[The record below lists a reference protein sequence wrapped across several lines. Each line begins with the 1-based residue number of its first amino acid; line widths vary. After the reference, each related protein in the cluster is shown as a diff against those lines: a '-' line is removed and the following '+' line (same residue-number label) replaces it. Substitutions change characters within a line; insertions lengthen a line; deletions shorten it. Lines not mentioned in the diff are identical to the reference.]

1 MVQGNGEMHD
11 LTLKRQIMR
20 LEQENEELKRK
31 TDLNSSSLTTSKNQK
46 DGNND
51 AAFEN
56 LKKTN
61 ERLMQEIIRLNAKM
75 RENNQSSFNDSMVS
89 NSVYYN

>member
-1 MVQGNGEMHD
+1 MVQGNGEMQD
-11 LTLKRQIMR
+11 LALKRQLMK
-20 LEQENEELKRK
+20 LEQENEELKK
-31 TDLNSSSLTTSKNQK
+31 KADPNLSSLSTSKNPQ
-46 DGNND
+46 NND

-61 ERLMQEIIRLNAKM
+61 ERLMQEIIRLNSKM

>member
-1 MVQGNGEMHD
+1 
-11 LTLKRQIMR
+11 MR
-20 LEQENEELKRK
+20 LEQENEELKKK
-31 TDLNSSSLTTSKNQK
+31 TDLNSSSLTTSKNPK
-46 DGNND
+46 NND

-75 RENNQSSFNDSMVS
+75 RENNQSSFDDSMIS